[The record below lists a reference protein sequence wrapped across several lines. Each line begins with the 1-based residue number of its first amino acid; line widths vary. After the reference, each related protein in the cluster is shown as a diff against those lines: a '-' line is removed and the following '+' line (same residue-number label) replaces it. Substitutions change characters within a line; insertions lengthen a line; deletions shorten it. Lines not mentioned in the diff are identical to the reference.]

1 MTEPQASIL
10 MVELPK
16 GGLWPEGY
24 TVHKGHTP
32 GSLNYATVAAADAGL
47 IPSQETLQ
55 GRWQRT
61 IQIIERANIGIT
73 LLPYPAEL
81 LSLSPPDYDGI
92 FIRDVGM
99 FADGKWIKAR
109 FSVPER
115 QLEADVFARLIH
127 EKFHVEVIELPA
139 NAYLECGEVFFV
151 DTPKGSYYFGGL
163 GRSNKAG
170 HDAVIDILQPDH
182 VFLLE
187 SKGFHLD
194 TTCAPLID
202 SAGNLAAFMYAPE
215 LFSEK
220 SKKHLSMLDVPLIEL
235 NPEDTCGI
243 GAHLGSMA
251 VNGLSLPGIF
261 INAEEFK
268 TPGVEAHIASLGITR
283 ASSPLPY
290 FHHAGG
296 SYHCLTNEVRL

>member
-1 MTEPQASIL
+1 MMVDLPQ
-10 MVELPK
+10 
-16 GGLWPEGY
+16 GGLWQEGY

-32 GSLNYATVAAADAGL
+32 ESLNYATVAAADSGL
-47 IPSQETLQ
+47 IPSQNTLQ
-55 GRWQRT
+55 DHWK
-61 IQIIERANIGIT
+61 RAIKLIRDAHIDIT
-73 LLPYPAEL
+73 LLPYPEEL

-99 FADGKWIKAR
+99 FAGGKWVKAR

-127 EKFHVEVIELPA
+127 ETFQVDIIDLPPD
-139 NAYLECGEVFFV
+139 AYLECGEIFFV
-151 DTPKGSYYFGGL
+151 DTPNGSYYFGGL

-170 HDAVIDILQPDH
+170 HNAMLDIIKPDH
-182 VFLLE
+182 IFLLE

-202 SAGNLAAFMYAPE
+202 ASGHLVAFMYAPE
-215 LFSEK
+215 LFSVE

-235 NPEDTCGI
+235 LPEDTCGI
-243 GAHLGSMA
+243 ADNLGTMA

-261 INAEEFK
+261 INAEPFK
-268 TPGVEAHIASLGITR
+268 TPGVEKKISSLGVTR
-283 ASSPLPY
+283 SSSPLPY

>member
-1 MTEPQASIL
+1 MSEPPASIL
-10 MVELPK
+10 MVELPN
-16 GGLWPEGY
+16 GGLWPKGY

-32 GSLNYATVAAADAGL
+32 ESLNYATVAAADSGL
-47 IPSQETLQ
+47 IPSQETLRDRRGQ
-55 GRWQRT
+55 A
-61 IQIIERANIGIT
+61 IQLIQDAHIDIRF
-73 LLPYPAEL
+73 LPYPEEL

-99 FADGKWIKAR
+99 FAAGKWVKAR

-115 QLEADVFARLIH
+115 QLEADAFAHLIQ
-127 EKFHVEVIELPA
+127 EKFHVESIELPPD
-139 NAYLECGEVFFV
+139 AYLECGEVFYV

-170 HDAVIDILQPDH
+170 HDAVIDILKPDN

-202 SAGNLAAFMYAPE
+202 TSGNLVAFMYAPE

-235 NPEDTCGI
+235 LPIDTCGI
-243 GAHLGSMA
+243 DDDLGTMA

-261 INAEEFK
+261 INAEPFK
-268 TPGVEAHIASLGITR
+268 TPGVEKNISSLGITR
-283 ASSPLPY
+283 SSSQLPY